1 MPFRVKGRRMKK
13 FADRIREMTFRGSM
27 RTDREE
33 IIRAKSLIRFLAGQ
47 GKHTYTAINPSAQFC
62 DYFREQGF
70 ELEEDD
76 ISGLKIVD
84 VKW

>member
-1 MPFRVKGRRMKK
+1 MPFRIKGRRMKK
-13 FADRIREMTFRGSM
+13 FVDRIKEMTFKGNM
-27 RTDREE
+27 RADREE

-47 GKHTYTAINPSAQFC
+47 GKHTYTVINPSAQFC
-62 DYFREQGF
+62 DYFIEQGF

-76 ISGLKIVD
+76 SLGLKIVN